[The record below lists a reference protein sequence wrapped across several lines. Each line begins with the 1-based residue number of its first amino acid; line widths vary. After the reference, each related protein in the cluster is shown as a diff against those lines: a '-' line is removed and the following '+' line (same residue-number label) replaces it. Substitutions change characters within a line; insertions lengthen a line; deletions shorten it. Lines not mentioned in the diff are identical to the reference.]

1 MISVALAAALRAAG
15 LQWRPSRGD
24 RFVVDQPEM
33 TAEVFVLSDM
43 TVELHQFP
51 TGPEI
56 GFNGTTEW
64 ALDSVAARQA
74 IWLPAEHQ
82 LRAML
87 SQGFLR
93 LERTG
98 DAYRVVVR
106 DGDAERHYEDSDAA
120 EAYGLALLDLL
131 RAVPAN

>member
-1 MISVALAAALRAAG
+1 MISVALASALRAAG
-15 LQWRPSRGD
+15 LEWRPSRGD

-82 LRAML
+82 LRALL
-87 SQGFLR
+87 SRAFLR
-93 LERTG
+93 LERVG

-106 DGDAERHYEDSDAA
+106 DGDSERYYDNRDPA
-120 EAYGLALLDLL
+120 EAYGLALLELL
-131 RAVPAN
+131 LARRSN